1 MNLPDAYRR
10 HVIIAPERLVLVGP
24 GESVPL
30 CSMESGIVFILA
42 KWSGQ
47 SQLAFRAL
55 NKALAQTEGLADLP
69 VYVADTD
76 SAMTQ
81 EFLSRIGETPSGGGE
96 TYWVVGGRI
105 QHKLRGYTD
114 KDLSSL
120 LSFTK
125 ELAHPVLLANGDG
138 KGDVGTERETEEAS

>member
-1 MNLPDAYRR
+1 MSLPETFRR
-10 HVIIAPERLVLVGP
+10 HITIPPDQLVLVEP

-30 CSMESGIVFILA
+30 CSMERGIVFILA

-55 NKALAQTEGLADLP
+55 NKALAQTEGFADLP
-69 VYVADTD
+69 VYIADTD

-81 EFLSRIGETPSGGGE
+81 EFLAQIGETPSGGGE

-120 LSFTK
+120 VTFTK

-138 KGDVGTERETEEAS
+138 KRGVGTERETEAAS

>member
-1 MNLPDAYRR
+1 MNLPEAYSR
-10 HVIIAPERLVLVGP
+10 HLTIALDRIVFLGLDQ
-24 GESVPL
+24 SVPL
-30 CSMESGIVFILA
+30 RSIKRGIVFILA
-42 KWSGQ
+42 RWSVS
-47 SQLAFRAL
+47 SQMAFKAL
-55 NKALAQTEGLADLP
+55 NVVMAQIGGLEDLCI
-69 VYVADTD
+69 YVADTD

-81 EFLSRIGETPSGGGE
+81 KFLSQIGETPSGGGE

-125 ELAHPVLLANGDG
+125 ELAHPVYLANGKG
-138 KGDVGTERETEEAS
+138 KENVGTERETEAAS